1 MLQPTPTTTTAASSQ
16 PTSPLPRTSASVLA
30 TSTVAFSSASVC
42 PMAQPAPFSGEEEE
56 CSGFLLQCELYM
68 QMIPSS
74 FPTEQSKVAFF
85 ISLLRGRALQWAHAL
100 WKDRGPVTRTF
111 ATFSSHFLEVFSQS
125 VHSISVQDQ
134 LFRLKQGRSSVASY
148 ALQFR
153 TLVATLKWNESAL
166 ITAISP
172 RQSLENHLAGAGS
185 DTAAQILGGW
195 LHKEAISFLVP
206 EGSTAEI
213 ILGRP
218 WLELHSPHI
227 QWSTGEVLQWGEE
240 CHHRCLHT
248 IPKPT
253 NRPSAPVQK
262 ISLSATSVESPP
274 TEFLPEIPLPYR
286 AFQDVF
292 DKQLATTLPPHR
304 PWDCAIDLLPG
315 AVLPRGKIYP
325 LSIPEQ
331 KAMEEYIQEALS
343 QGYIRPS
350 TSPAASSFFF
360 VGKKDGGLR
369 PCIDYRVLNQ
379 STIKYRYPLPLVP
392 AALERLRGAT
402 VYSKLDLRSAYN
414 LIRIREGDEWKTAFI
429 TPAGHY
435 EYLVMP
441 FGLSNAPAVFQGFM
455 NEIFRDLLHQFV
467 IIYIDDILIYSPDL
481 PTHIR
486 HVQTVLQRLRDHLL
500 FLKLEKCEFHLDT
513 VQFLGYLITPRS
525 ITMDQRKVD
534 AVNNWPQPTSR
545 KDLQRFLGFAN
556 FYRRFIQNFSQTCF
570 PLTNLL
576 KGGAKSLSWNT
587 DATRAFDSLKRAFS
601 SAPTLSLPNPALP
614 FIVEVDASTSGV
626 GAVLSQQQ
634 GTPLQLHPCAFYS
647 KKLSPAEQ
655 NYDIGNRELLA
666 IKLALEEWRHWL
678 EGAQHPFTVITD
690 HQNLEYLREARRLNP
705 RQARWA
711 LFFTRFNFSVTY
723 RPGHKNVKADALS
736 QQFQPISPPLSPET
750 ILPPAVVVSPIQWSM
765 DDHITEA
772 TQSEPA
778 PPGGPEGRVYVPT
791 RLRLSLMDS
800 VHTSPGS
807 GHPGSQLTLSL
818 VQQRYW
824 WPGMAQDVSRY
835 VRGCSVCAMAKVPR
849 HLPEGKL
856 IPLPI
861 PTRPWSHLGVDFV
874 TDLPRSNNH
883 TCILVVVDRF
893 SKACKLIPLP
903 GLPTAFETTE
913 ALFHHVF
920 RNFGIPEDVVSDRGP
935 QFIECGRPSS
945 ISWAFPSALRRGTTP
960 SPTARLS
967 GRSRKSGDIYGH
979 TATTTRTAGVATC
992 RGPSMHKTLSANPP
1006 QDSPPS
1012 SAYSATNLLCFPG
1025 PENHQMFQQSITG
1038 SRQARGSG
1046 TQPILTSSGLS
1057 GDTRARPALD
1067 VPLLPNTILDNWSG
1081 SPPGTSVSES
1091 PDSPDTSVRSGAADV
1106 PPPPTDPE
1114 DDNIY
1119 RVQEILDS
1127 RRRGGL
1133 LEYLVDWEGFGV
1145 EERCWV
1151 QREDILDATL
1161 LQDFHSAHPDRP
1173 APRGRGRPRRRSRPP
1188 AGAGRGGGGTVTD
1201 PSASAPD
1208 TFTPPTRSVSPD
1220 Y

>member
-1 MLQPTPTTTTAASSQ
+1 
-16 PTSPLPRTSASVLA
+16 
-30 TSTVAFSSASVC
+30 
-42 PMAQPAPFSGEEEE
+42 MAQPAPFSGEEEE

-68 QMIPSS
+68 RMIPSS
-74 FPTEQSKVAFF
+74 FPTEESKVAFF

-111 ATFSSHFLEVFSQS
+111 VSFSNHFLEVFSQS

-134 LFRLKQGRSSVASY
+134 LFRLKQGRSSVAAY

-153 TLVATLKWNESAL
+153 TLAATLGWNESAL
-166 ITAISP
+166 ITAYRHGLNPDIRLQLAIYDDTVGIESIIQRSIRIDQRRTACQLDSP
-172 RQSLENHLAGAGS
+172 APPPPRPF
-185 DTAAQILGGW
+185 AAYSPP
-195 LHKEAISFLVP
+195 AP
-206 EGSTAEI
+206 EPMEF
-213 ILGRP
+213 R
-218 WLELHSPHI
+218 
-227 QWSTGEVLQWGEE
+227 
-240 CHHRCLHT
+240 
-248 IPKPT
+248 K
-253 NRPSAPVQK
+253 
-262 ISLSATSVESPP
+262 SLS
-274 TEFLPEIPLPYR
+274 LPPLPPGNSSSLPGV
-286 AFQDVF
+286 QEIF

-315 AVLPRGKIYP
+315 AVLPRGKIYS

-331 KAMEEYIQEALS
+331 KAMDEYIQEALS
-343 QGYIRPS
+343 QGFIRPS

-369 PCIDYRVLNQ
+369 PCIDYRILNQ
-379 STIKYRYPLPLVP
+379 STVKYRYPLPLVP
-392 AALERLRGAT
+392 AALEQLRGAT
-402 VYSKLDLRSAYN
+402 VYSKLDLRSTYN

-481 PTHIR
+481 STHIR
-486 HVQTVLQRLRDHLL
+486 HVQTVLQRLRDHQL
-500 FLKLEKCEFHLDT
+500 FLKLEKCEFHRDT
-513 VQFLGYLITPRS
+513 VQFLGYLITPRG

-534 AVNNWPQPTSR
+534 DVNNWPQPTSR

-556 FYRRFIQNFSQTCF
+556 FYRRFIKNFSQTCF

-587 DATRAFDSLKRAFS
+587 DSTQAFDSLKRAFS

-626 GAVLSQQQ
+626 GAVLSQRQ

-690 HQNLEYLREARRLNP
+690 HRNLEYLREARRLNP

-736 QQFQPISPPLSPET
+736 RQFQPSSPPLSPET
-750 ILPPAVVVSPIQWSM
+750 ILPPAIVVSPIQWSM
-765 DDHITEA
+765 DDHITDA
-772 TQSEPA
+772 TQAEPA

-800 VHTSPGS
+800 VHTSLGS
-807 GHPGSQLTLSL
+807 GHPGSQVTLSL

-856 IPLPI
+856 TPLPI

-903 GLPTAFETTE
+903 GLPTAFETAE
-913 ALFHHVF
+913 ALFQYVF

-935 QFIECGRPSS
+935 QFISRVWKAFFNLLGISVSLTSGYHPQSNGQTERKIQEIGRYLRSYCHDHQDCWSRYLP
-945 ISWAFPSALRRGTTP
+945 WAEYAQNSLRQSTTGLTPFQAL
-960 SPTARLS
+960 SRL
-967 GRSRKSGDIYGH
+967 I
-979 TATTTRTAGVATC
+979 TGV
-992 RGPSMHKTLSANPP
+992 R
-1006 QDSPPS
+1006 PS
-1012 SAYSATNLLCFPG
+1012 SAYSGTNLHCFPG
-1025 PENHQMFQQSITG
+1025 PRAVRRHKSQADVRRASTPQYHPGQLVWLSTRDIRL
-1038 SRQARGSG
+1038 RQPCRKLSPRYIGPFAIQRQINPV
-1046 TQPILTSSGLS
+1046 TYRLTLPAHYRIAPTFHVSLLKPYTNPLTPSS
-1057 GDTRARPALD
+1057 
-1067 VPLLPNTILDNWSG
+1067 
-1081 SPPGTSVSES
+1081 PG
-1091 PDSPDTSVRSGAADV
+1091 SGAADV
-1106 PPPPTDPE
+1106 PPPPVDPE

-1119 RVQEILDS
+1119 QVREILDS

-1151 QREDILDATL
+1151 QREDILDPTL
-1161 LQDFHSAHPDRP
+1161 LQDFHSAHPGRP

-1208 TFTPPTRSVSPD
+1208 TFTPPTRSGSPD